1 MQIQNLQRPATLG
14 LLPSNHPMLHQPA
27 APVDQVDLS
36 VRETLQDM
44 KALMREAGGCGLA
57 GPQVGV
63 PHQLIV
69 VDGGQ
74 GPVAMANPQ
83 IVARSGGTPSL
94 EGCLS
99 LPHSMS
105 LVWRS
110 SKVTVEGLDQNGS
123 KIRKE
128 CAGLEA
134 RCYQHEIDH
143 LKGTLIRDRALV
155 TVTPLRFLGATA
167 GGIGGAVLHGV
178 GGGIVGGV
186 LGAAT
191 AWAIEKA
198 TQSRA

>member
-1 MQIQNLQRPATLG
+1 MQIQNFRRPLTLG
-14 LLPSNHPMLHQPA
+14 LLPSNDPMLHQPA
-27 APVDQVDLS
+27 ARVDQVDRS
-36 VRETLQDM
+36 VQDTFQDM
-44 KALMREAGGCGLA
+44 KDLMRREGGCGLA

-63 PHQLIV
+63 PHQMII

-74 GPVAMANPQ
+74 GPVAMANPE

-99 LPHSMS
+99 LPKSLS

-110 SKVTVEGLDQNGS
+110 SQVTVEGLDQNGA

-128 CAGLEA
+128 CTGLES

-155 TVTPLRFLGATA
+155 TVTPLRFLGTA
-167 GGIGGAVLHGV
+167 GGAVGGAIWHGL
-178 GGGIVGGV
+178 GGGIIGGV

-198 TQSRA
+198 VHS